1 MAKKLDAHSFF
12 LFEAAW
18 GAVLLASVWIAH
30 KVVHGEPTK
39 ITVLVS
45 APFAVVM
52 FGAMLR
58 RLNDLKWPALLLIP
72 VCMTYLWILGDNVF
86 FRSGWPIVI
95 PRFVVSILGIYSGVL
110 WMVISFVGES
120 GTGESKLSE
129 DAERAD
135 C

>member
-1 MAKKLDAHSFF
+1 VAKKLDAHSFF

-39 ITVLVS
+39 IAVLVS

-58 RLNDLKWPALLLIP
+58 RLDDLKWPAWLLIP
-72 VCMTYLWILGDNVF
+72 VCMTYLWIFGDNVF
-86 FRSGWPIVI
+86 FRSGWPIGI
-95 PRFVVSILGIYSGVL
+95 PGFVVSILGIYSGVL
-110 WMVISFVGES
+110 WMVIGFVRGKP
-120 GTGESKLSE
+120 GGG
-129 DAERAD
+129 
-135 C
+135 